1 MPVIPMWIHFVA
13 MFGIAAFAVGCGG
26 REARL
31 AASGYL
37 MTNLTLFGFGAGEP
51 SSPVELEVA
60 VYALEA
66 AGFRCIPASEGQT
79 ALEMARSE
87 RPSLITLDLDL
98 PDTYGHAVLHGLKG
112 DEATRDIPVVVV
124 SAFAD
129 RLPRADLPVVAA
141 LLAKPV
147 DIVALTET
155 VEGALAVAGV

>member
-13 MFGIAAFAVGCGG
+13 MFGVAAFAVGCGG

-66 AGFRCIPASEGQT
+66 AGFTGLALWRRRGWLAIPCAVAWCELAS
-79 ALEMARSE
+79 
-87 RPSLITLDLDL
+87 
-98 PDTYGHAVLHGLKG
+98 AVLHAPL
-112 DEATRDIPVVVV
+112 
-124 SAFAD
+124 
-129 RLPRADLPVVAA
+129 RLDAWTYGTVQLGWFY
-141 LLAKPV
+141 
-147 DIVALTET
+147 LTWT
-155 VEGALAVAGV
+155 SIAVASWAAWRRRSTAVATA